1 MAVSAKNFKFISP
14 GIKIEEIDRSQIPA
28 DEPAIG
34 ACVIGRSRRGPAF
47 TPVEVR
53 SFSDFVSTFGEPVAG
68 GQGGDVWREGNYT
81 SPMYATYAAQSWL
94 RNGEALTF
102 MRTLG
107 VDQSTS
113 TDAGLAGWRVGNAN
127 FRTAY
132 TASTNA
138 GGAYALMVMPSAS
151 NMDQSM
157 TGSVAA
163 IFYMNGN
170 AAPCLS
176 GSLLTTPAISEKTT
190 SKWVKT
196 NNAGEFV
203 VSFSGSNINNDANF
217 TISFDKGKSNFI
229 RKVFNTNPTLLGLDS
244 DYAVTNDSYYF
255 LGETFENFFSD
266 QLAVTGTAV
275 TPTQLYGAI
284 VGLGGFKNADG
295 TAGSVSDNVVGHD
308 VRIGALEDNSYSKS
322 GWFLSQDLGE
332 AATWTTATA
341 ALAAGR
347 LKRLFRFVGLESGEW
362 TQNNIKVSLT
372 NILAPKNEDVDPYAT
387 FSVQIRQI
395 GDNDAAPAVVESFEG
410 CNLNPNSDDY
420 LLRRIG
426 TKYVEYDYT
435 SQRIIEK
442 GEFANVSRYVRVEAA
457 PEFSEGFSSDYVPFG
472 VTGPTKLVGTN
483 FASSS
488 NTVAGA
494 GPLRGVGNL
503 CFGNSNGGE
512 SVDGTNSTQ
521 GILINFPSVP
531 SRTNTSGLNNY
542 KQAYYGAYTT
552 VDGGNNFR
560 SDIKDLLKIK
570 PSGVTNQYDSKTG
583 VLEYS
588 FVTSLEELTFIGQT
602 STAAV
607 PATSASALEIRAA
620 SRAGGYSLTTTGS
633 LPTGFNG
640 GPAADLGSY
649 KVVLNAGAG
658 NLTTLFFGG
667 TDGFD
672 ITESDPLSNQAIGSV
687 TNPLNGYEFNTLQR
701 AINTV
706 KNPEIA
712 SYNVISLPGLENEP
726 LQNLLIQN
734 TEERADALAVFDI
747 ENSYLPPHE
756 YKYSGADPTNGN
768 VVSAVNE
775 VKTRKFNSS
784 YAATYYPWVK
794 IRDSINSKDVWVPP
808 SIAALGAMSYTDRV
822 QAPWFAPAGFN
833 RGGLS
838 TGVSGL
844 PVVATALKLFK
855 EDRDDLYE
863 VNVNPIATFPNEGVV
878 IFGQKTL
885 QVERSA
891 LDRINVRRLLVFLKR
906 GISVISNRILF
917 EPNVPDT
924 WDNFKR
930 QAIPFLTDVK
940 TRYGLTDY
948 KLILDETTTTPDLID
963 QNILYAKLFIK
974 PARAIEYIALDFII
988 TNTGASFDD

>member
-14 GIKIEEIDRSQIPA
+14 GIRIEEIDRSQIPA
-28 DEPAIG
+28 DDPAIG
-34 ACVIGRSRRGPAF
+34 ACIIGRSRRGPAF

-53 SFSDFVSTFGEPVAG
+53 SFSDFVSVFGEPVAG
-68 GQGGDVWREGNYT
+68 GNGGDVWREGNYT

-94 RNGEALTF
+94 KNGEALTF

-107 VDQSTS
+107 VDQADS
-113 TDAGLAGWRVGNAN
+113 TDAGLAGWRVGNAD

-138 GGAYALMVMPSAS
+138 GGAYALMVIPSAS
-151 NMDQSM
+151 NMDQSL

-163 IFYMNGN
+163 IFYMAGN

-176 GSLLTTPAISEKTT
+176 GSLLGGGTEKTT

-196 NNAGEFV
+196 NSSGEFV
-203 VSFSGSNINNDANF
+203 ISFSGSNIDNNTNF
-217 TISFDKGKSNFI
+217 AVSFDKGKSNFI

-244 DYAVTNDSYYF
+244 TYEVDNDSYYF

-266 QLAVTGTAV
+266 QLAVTGTSV
-275 TPTQLYGAI
+275 TPTQYYGAI

-295 TAGSVSDNVVGHD
+295 TAGSSGDNVVAHD
-308 VRIGALEDNSYSKS
+308 VRIGSLEDNSYSKS

-332 AATWTTATA
+332 PATWTTAAA

-347 LKRLFRFVGLESGEW
+347 LKRLFRFVGLNAGEW
-362 TQNNIKVSLT
+362 TQNNLKVSLT
-372 NILAPKNEDVDPYAT
+372 NILAPKNEDVDPYASFT
-387 FSVQIRQI
+387 VQIRQI
-395 GDNDAAPAVVESFEG
+395 TDNDASPRVVESFEG

-420 LLRRIG
+420 LLRRVG

-435 SQRIIEK
+435 AQRILEK
-442 GEFANVSRYVRVEAA
+442 GEFDNVSKYVRVEAA
-457 PEFSEGFSSDYVPFG
+457 SEFSEGFSSDYVPFG
-472 VTGPTKLVGTN
+472 VTGPTKLVGSN

-488 NTVAGA
+488 NSIDGA
-494 GPLRGVGNL
+494 GPLRGLGEL
-503 CFGNSNGGE
+503 CFGNSNPGDT
-512 SVDGTNSTQ
+512 VDGTDQTQ

-531 SRTNTSGLNNY
+531 SRADTSTLNNY
-542 KQAYYGAYTT
+542 RQAYYGAYTT

-560 SDIKDLLKIK
+560 SDIKDLLRIK
-570 PSGVTNQYDSKTG
+570 PKGISGQYDSKTG

-588 FVTSLEELTFIGQT
+588 FVTSLEELTFINQT

-607 PATSASALEIRAA
+607 PATSASALEMRSA

-640 GPAADLGSY
+640 GPSADLGSY

-658 NLTTLFFGG
+658 NLTTVFFGG

-672 ITESDPLSNQAIGSV
+672 ILESDPLANQAIGSV
-687 TNPLNGYEFNTLQR
+687 TNPLNGYEFNTIQR

-706 KNPEIA
+706 KNPEVA
-712 SYNVISLPGLENEP
+712 SYNVVSVPGLENES
-726 LQNLLIQN
+726 LQNLLIDN
-734 TEERADALAVFDI
+734 TEERADALVIFDI
-747 ENSYLPPHE
+747 EDGYLPPHE
-756 YKYSGADPTNGN
+756 YKYSGDEATNGN
-768 VVSAVNE
+768 LVSAINA

-838 TGVSGL
+838 SGVSGL
-844 PVVATALKLFK
+844 PVVSTALKLFK
-855 EDRDDLYE
+855 DDRDDLYE
-863 VNVNPIATFPNEGVV
+863 VGVNPIATFPNEGVV

-891 LDRINVRRLLVFLKR
+891 LDRINVRRLLVYLKR
-906 GISVISNRILF
+906 GISTISNRILF

-948 KLILDETTTTPDLID
+948 KLVLDETTTTPDLID